1 MLSRVIY
8 IASFFLYR
16 AKYFLSRVREKIA
29 AKKPSHSKKNFN
41 NRVMDNSYMYMELKN
56 KNKDT
61 SQIDK
66 LIVDLIMDHFNLLEM
81 SSEPNVLTSQEFDNI
96 VDRAAELLYAKL
108 LSQGDPAQA

>member
-1 MLSRVIY
+1 MLSRVIH
-8 IASFFLYR
+8 IATHFLYR

-29 AKKPSHSKKNFN
+29 AKKTSHSKKNFN
-41 NRVMDNSYMYMELKN
+41 NRVVDNSYMYMELKN

-61 SQIDK
+61 SQIDR

>member
-1 MLSRVIY
+1 
-8 IASFFLYR
+8 
-16 AKYFLSRVREKIA
+16 
-29 AKKPSHSKKNFN
+29 
-41 NRVMDNSYMYMELKN
+41 MYMELKN

-61 SQIDK
+61 SQIDR

-81 SSEPNVLTSQEFDNI
+81 SSEPNVLTSQEYDSI